1 MNRGLFPG
9 WNRAASGV
17 MYPSSRLAL
26 SGSLTLA
33 NELNAEF
40 AGQILVDGGLPPY
53 RVYLTGSPPLELSL
67 SARLIDSAR
76 WAIVP
81 SGFAATSGTYA
92 FTVAVG
98 SGDGQTATSDQSL
111 TAVGGKIPSAVSGN
125 TLWLDFSD
133 PTYTF
138 QDIACTT
145 PVAAN
150 GDVING
156 AINKAGVGGNFI
168 TGGTFITWAT
178 SAQNGRA
185 VMRCASASASYLAGS
200 AISNYFTNAQ
210 ATLIVVCKT
219 SGITHSGTV
228 SYNMYSIASDGGNY
242 FGLHFTTAT
251 SARFN
256 SYNWDSSGETKAQTV
271 APQDTWYVVLCQHI
285 GGNIISSVNGGTKTS
300 TASGNTSSLAST
312 LKVGNN
318 FSLVGALD
326 IGEVVGFNSAISDSD
341 LDAVITW
348 LKGRWGIS

>member
-9 WNRAASGV
+9 WNRAANGV

-33 NELNAEF
+33 NVLNAEF
-40 AGQILVDGGLPPY
+40 AGQIIVDGGLPPY

-92 FTVAVG
+92 FTVAVD

-111 TAVGGKIPSAVSGN
+111 TAVGGKSPSSISGN

-138 QDIACTT
+138 KDSACTT
-145 PVAAN
+145 PVASN
-150 GDVING
+150 SDVIKG

-200 AISNYFTNAQ
+200 AISTYFTNAQ

-219 SGITHSGTV
+219 SGITHSGTI

-256 SYNWDSSGETKAQTV
+256 SYNLDGAEKKAQTV

-300 TASGNTSSLAST
+300 TASGNTSSLANS
-312 LKVGNN
+312 LRVGNA
-318 FSLVGALD
+318 FSQTGALD

-341 LDAVITW
+341 LDGVITW
-348 LKGRWGIS
+348 LKSRWGIS